1 MNILMVVEGFF
12 PLIAGECTR
21 TYGLCYHLIKE
32 GCQVTLLTFRQVK
45 TSMKKEEIDGIKVI
59 RVPWH
64 RHKLYALN
72 TLALLLR
79 MTQLLLTRQYHIL
92 HVRGPLFIAYARLI
106 SFLLRIPVIYEI
118 FTVDVGSSS
127 RIMKFVEKINKTFL
141 KRVDGVILNCAR
153 LKSSAI
159 KRGCL
164 EQNIVALP
172 NGVNL
177 SNFFPRHKDEEITTR
192 YHLNNK
198 KIILYLGNFYEHEY
212 LTSLI
217 DVFVGVKNKMDGVKL
232 ILVGDGPERGK
243 IEESIK
249 RHNLANDVILT
260 GFVPYSEAPRY
271 YSVCDVFVMMRPKSP
286 LADHI
291 LPIKPVEVMAM
302 GKVIISTD
310 VGGMRE
316 IIEDGKTGFLTSH
329 SPDAISNKI
338 IEVLNAPSL
347 QEEIGANARAY
358 VEKEHNWENI
368 AKKLVNTYNDLIGTS
383 NRSPL

>member
-1 MNILMVVEGFF
+1 MKILMVVEGFF
-12 PLIAGECTR
+12 PLLAGECTR
-21 TYGLCYHLIKE
+21 TYGLCYHLIRE

-45 TSMKKEEIDGIKVI
+45 TSRKEEEVDGIKVI
-59 RVPWH
+59 RVNWYG
-64 RHKLYALN
+64 HKLFALN
-72 TLALLLR
+72 TITLLLK
-79 MTQLLLTRQYHIL
+79 MTQLLLTRRYHIL
-92 HVRGPLFIAYARLI
+92 HVRGPLYVAYARLI

-118 FTVDVGSSS
+118 FTVDVDSSS

-141 KRVDGVILNCAR
+141 KRVDGVILNCER

-159 KRGCL
+159 DMGCP
-164 EQNIVALP
+164 EQKIVSLP

-177 SNFFPRHKDEEITTR
+177 SNFFPRPKDKEITTR

-198 KIILYLGNFYEHEY
+198 KILLYLGHFYEHEY
-212 LTSLI
+212 LTGLI
-217 DVFVGVKNKMDGVKL
+217 DVFVRVKNKMDGVKL
-232 ILVGDGPERGK
+232 LLVGDGPERDK

-286 LADHI
+286 QADHI

-316 IIEDGKTGFLTSH
+316 IIEDGKTGYLTSH
-329 SPDAISNKI
+329 SADAISNKI

-368 AKKLVNTYNDLIGTS
+368 ARKLVNTYNNLLRTS
-383 NRSPL
+383 KRRPL